1 MKKLPIAL
9 LLLLPVL
16 LSGCAIFGA
25 NVKLQDTPEDYSY
38 HYTPDSTTLPQVTA
52 VVPAADT
59 PTATQPTVPA
69 TEPSYVV
76 TMPSLPTTSEP
87 QSVSVPSVPA
97 ETHTEPAEDETEYPE
112 TPTAPLTEPSQTL
125 PVFPEAT
132 SGEVDLSIV
141 LPEANGKM
149 EVSTDPDNEFIAAV
163 HRQRKIDPSLLA
175 AVYAVPESG
184 QNYVFEFTSAN
195 ERTAESLRR
204 VYLLQA
210 DGTILSVAASD
221 NAEREN
227 LSATENWFCM
237 NVLIKNMVF
246 PAVKDQM

>member
-1 MKKLPIAL
+1 MKKPQIVL
-9 LLLLPVL
+9 LLLLPAL

-25 NVKLQDTPEDYSY
+25 NVKLQQTPEDYSY

-52 VVPAADT
+52 QIPEADIPTVTQT
-59 PTATQPTVPA
+59 PVPA
-69 TEPSYVV
+69 TEPAYVI
-76 TMPSLPTTSEP
+76 TTPSLPTTSEP
-87 QSVSVPSVPA
+87 QSVSVPTLPT
-97 ETHTEPAEDETEYPE
+97 ETQTEPASDETEYPE
-112 TPTAPLTEPSQTL
+112 TPTAPPTEPSQTL
-125 PVFPEAT
+125 PVLPEVT

-141 LPEANGKM
+141 LPDANGKM

-184 QNYVFEFTSAN
+184 QNYVFEFNTAT

-221 NAEREN
+221 STEKEN

-237 NVLIKNMVF
+237 RVLIKNMIF
-246 PAVKDQM
+246 PAVKDRM